1 MQFDYFNLMLLF
13 QLAILDYDILLILIF
28 VDISNLAEHFK
39 YWN

>member
-28 VDISNLAEHFK
+28 VGISNLAEHFK